1 VETVTTMIRILVSV
15 LAGSVLFNAC
25 GGGAAQTDAQRAASA
40 LTGDDKQ
47 AAANNPQCKLFTR
60 AEVAKYVG
68 EPVSAGRNATG
79 GMGCQWVAASGGSS
93 GDVMVIVVPAQYH
106 ERPSL
111 AKGFKEM
118 PDIGT
123 KGFVAPDMGGWV
135 AGAIVGNEAVKV
147 VVAGPKATETNAV
160 SLLKEA
166 IKRHAA

>member
-1 VETVTTMIRILVSV
+1 
-15 LAGSVLFNAC
+15 
-25 GGGAAQTDAQRAASA
+25 
-40 LTGDDKQ
+40 
-47 AAANNPQCKLFTR
+47 
-60 AEVAKYVG
+60 
-68 EPVSAGRNATG
+68 
-79 GMGCQWVAASGGSS
+79 
-93 GDVMVIVVPAQYH
+93 MVIVVPAQYH